1 MEEQTFGPI
10 RFIPGSNGG
19 RYPNCH
25 SIFVEGANVLID
37 PGADRKVLKA
47 LKQEKKIS
55 QIWLTHWHEDHIL
68 NLDLFEDIPL
78 YISEAAAVPLQDIN
92 AFMDAYGA
100 SENLKSLWK
109 PVMEKQFHFKPRK
122 PAGYLKA
129 ARGEEIG
136 PVHVDIIDTP
146 GHAVG
151 HLSFYFPE
159 NDVLVLGDYDL
170 SGFGPWYGDAGSDIE
185 QTIASV
191 KRLEEIDAKICLA
204 SHETG
209 VFIRPEKDLWDKY
222 LAVID
227 KREEKILELLSS
239 PRTLEELVNSWVIYG
254 KLKEPLAF
262 YQFGERGHIIK
273 HLDRLIGCGQVVS
286 DGEAFKG
293 VY

>member
-1 MEEQTFGPI
+1 MEEKTFGPI

-19 RYPNCH
+19 HYPNCH
-25 SIFVEGANVLID
+25 SVFVEGANVLID

-47 LKQEKKIS
+47 LRQEKNIN

-68 NLDLFEDIPL
+68 NLDLFDDVPL
-78 YISEAAAVPLQDIN
+78 YTSRAAAGPLQDLE

-100 SENLKSLWK
+100 SYEIRDLWK
-109 PVMEKQFHFKPRK
+109 PVMEKEFHFKPRK
-122 PAGYLKA
+122 PEGFLKP
-129 ARGEEIG
+129 ARGFEIG
-136 PVHVDIIDTP
+136 PLSVDIIDTP

-159 NDVLVLGDYDL
+159 NDVLLFGDYDL

-191 KRLEEIDAKICLA
+191 KRLEEIDAQICLV

-209 VFIRPEKDLWDKY
+209 VFIRPEKELWDKY

-227 KREEKILELLSS
+227 KREEKILEFLSS
-239 PRTLEELVNSWVIYG
+239 PQTLEALVNYWVIYG
-254 KLKEPLAF
+254 KPREPLVF

-273 HLDRLIGCGQVVS
+273 HLDRLIAQGKLVS
-286 DGEAFKG
+286 DGETFARA
-293 VY
+293 

>member
-1 MEEQTFGPI
+1 MDEQTFGHI

-47 LKQEKKIS
+47 LKEEKKIS

-78 YISEAAAVPLQDIN
+78 YTSQAAAVPLQDIN

-100 SENLKSLWK
+100 SEELKSLWK
-109 PVMEKQFHFKPRK
+109 PVMEKQFHFRPRK

-129 ARGEEIG
+129 ATGEEIG

-159 NDVLVLGDYDL
+159 NDVLVMGDYDL
-170 SGFGPWYGDAGSDIE
+170 SGFGPWYGDADSDIK

-191 KRLEEIDAKICLA
+191 KRLEEIDARICLA

-209 VFIRPEKDLWDKY
+209 VFIHPEKDLWNKD

-227 KREEKILELLSS
+227 KRQEKILKLLSS
-239 PRTLEELVNSWVIYG
+239 PQTLEELVNSWVIYE
-254 KLKEPLAF
+254 KPREPLVF

-273 HLDRLIGCGQVVS
+273 HLDRLIAGGQVVS
-286 DGEAFKG
+286 DGEVFEI
-293 VY
+293 V